1 MTTINERM
9 ASLQIAASGAITDY
23 SDVAVRGYLKE
34 HPDFVVHRLDLL
46 AEMIEQ
52 VRTAV
57 IRERNAGQWG
67 TLAADPA
74 EEHAAET
81 ADYSAHSCDCDF
93 CLRGGA

>member
-9 ASLQIAASGAITDY
+9 FSLQIAASGAITDY

-34 HPDFVVHRLDLL
+34 HPDLIVHRLDLL
-46 AEMIEQ
+46 ADMIEQ

-67 TLAADPA
+67 ALAADPA
-74 EEHAAET
+74 AEHAVET
-81 ADYSAHSCDCDF
+81 AEYAKHSCDCDY